1 MQLYTT
7 PSTLRLICI
16 CRHLPCYIPAWVFL
30 TCFPLPHTLFSPEP
44 VRKLPMWVFSRF
56 FALKNT
62 PRGFLGPIFLFRT
75 HFSLRN
81 LPGSFLCG
89 FFHAFLLLKTHR
101 VGFFMPFSSSTHTAW
116 VPPTGYSGIFA
127 SLSADRFSFTPF
139 ALSSV
144 SINAIRTNFPFI
156 T

>member
-1 MQLYTT
+1 MLFPTAYVLQLYTT
-7 PSTLRLICI
+7 PFTLRLICI

-30 TCFPLPHTLFSPEP
+30 TIFPLPHTLFSPEL
-44 VRKLPMWVFSRF
+44 VRKLPVWVFSRF

-62 PRGFLGPIFLFRT
+62 PRGF
-75 HFSLRN
+75 
-81 LPGSFLCG
+81 
-89 FFHAFLLLKTHR
+89 FHAFLLSKTHD
-101 VGFFMPFSSSTHTAW
+101 G
-116 VPPTGYSGIFA
+116 GYSGIFA

-144 SINAIRTNFPFI
+144 SISAIRTNFPFI